1 MSLFNSREYHASDCH
16 VIPINIVLT
25 FSFLSYFIIQE
36 IRLKRGK
43 AYENFPT
50 YACYNS
56 SSAWLPGKF
65 PLTVAVDIKS
75 T

>member
-1 MSLFNSREYHASDCH
+1 MSLFNNREYHACDCH
-16 VIPINIVLT
+16 VSPINIVLT

-36 IRLKRGK
+36 IRLKRRK

-50 YACYNS
+50 YACCNS

-65 PLTVAVDIKS
+65 TLTVAVDIKS
-75 T
+75 I